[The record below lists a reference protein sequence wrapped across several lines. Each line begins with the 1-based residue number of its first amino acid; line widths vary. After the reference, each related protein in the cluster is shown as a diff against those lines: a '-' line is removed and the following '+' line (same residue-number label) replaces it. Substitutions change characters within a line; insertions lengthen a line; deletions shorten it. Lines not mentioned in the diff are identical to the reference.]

1 MDKENIEEDDI
12 VNFTILIEFTK
23 NIKEFLSAL
32 NSTFYDKINDTILND
47 EQYNYIY
54 NYNSEINV
62 DCFKDE
68 KLFQYITTLFDYT
81 IKTFPNKFFDILYQ
95 NEEIFSQPLYLLPK
109 INFSYLFHD
118 NISETT
124 KESLWK
130 YMQIILFTIITS
142 IKDKHSFGDTEKL
155 FQAINPEELKN
166 KLESTMNDI
175 QELFKNFDDSSPSN
189 NYSDNSYS
197 FEYSENYSENYPE
210 TYNNKFKEFFKNIDQ
225 SNNFDFS
232 NSNFSNIFSS
242 IFDNLDLSNLD
253 LSNLDLSNLDLSNL
267 QMPNLDMSNLDI
279 SNLDISN
286 LDMSN
291 LFNNFFNNIKNS
303 TNFKNKKD
311 NSNNKFNN
319 LPDFNNVHDHINK
332 LINGKIG
339 NLAKELAEETAEEMK
354 VDLEN
359 VENISDVFNTLFKNP
374 NKLMSLVNNIGSKI
388 DSKMKDG
395 SIKESELLEEAG
407 DLLKNM
413 TNIPGMDNFGDIL
426 KTMNLDKMMPKNGKI
441 NKNAFENMMNQN
453 VKMSK
458 MKERMREKLNKN
470 NDQKNNPDSLESI
483 NNNLKNLQEEML
495 NNNNNDFLND
505 ILKKQNLNNNNESRP
520 VNNKPKKNN
529 KKKSKK

>member
-1 MDKENIEEDDI
+1 MNSENIEDDDI
-12 VNFTILIEFTK
+12 ANITILIEFTK
-23 NIKEFLSAL
+23 NLKEFLNAL
-32 NSTFYDKINDTILND
+32 NTTFYDKLNSVILND
-47 EQYNYIY
+47 DAYNYIF
-54 NYNSEINV
+54 NYNFEIMAES
-62 DCFKDE
+62 FQDE
-68 KLFQYITTLFDYT
+68 KLFEYSTNIFDYT

-95 NEEIFSQPLYLLPK
+95 NEEIFDEPLYLLPK
-109 INFSYLFHD
+109 INFSDIFYD
-118 NISETT
+118 EISETT
-124 KESLWK
+124 KASLWK
-130 YMQIILFTIITS
+130 YIQIILFTIITS

-155 FQAINPEELKN
+155 FQAINAEELKN

-175 QELFKNFDDSSPSN
+175 QDLFN
-189 NYSDNSYS
+189 NAQDISYNNTDS
-197 FEYSENYSENYPE
+197 FEYSQNYQESYDN
-210 TYNNKFKEFFKNIDQ
+210 TFKEFFKNIDQ

-232 NSNFSNIFSS
+232 NSNFSNIFS
-242 IFDNLDLSNLD
+242 NLFNKFDLSNLD

-267 QMPNLDMSNLDI
+267 QMPNLDI
-279 SNLDISN
+279 SNLDFSN

-291 LFNNFFNNIKNS
+291 IDISNVFNKFFNNFKSS
-303 TNFKNKKD
+303 TNFKK
-311 NSNNKFNN
+311 NNNNTGDKFNN

-339 NLAKELAEETAEEMK
+339 NLAKELAEETAEDMK

-388 DSKMKDG
+388 DTKMKDG

-413 TNIPGMDNFGDIL
+413 TNIPGMNNFTDIL
-426 KTMNLDKMMPKNGKI
+426 KTMNLDKMMPKNGKV
-441 NKNAFENMMNQN
+441 NKNAFETMMNQN

-470 NDQKNNPDSLESI
+470 NDQKNNTESLESI

-505 ILKKQNLNNNNESRP
+505 ALKKQNLSNNNESRS

-529 KKKSKK
+529 KKKSKNK